1 MVYAIN
7 TPRSIQGQ
15 TEVPPRVSKVWSL
28 FAEKLALTLANLQED
43 QYLILSVKHANRFVQ
58 FAAGGSHGMRM
69 ETTSNHY
76 LSKQE
81 QLTERQMGGL
91 LDAGW
96 QSPTGTGED
105 STPERDPDGSPNY
118 FVDLDAPVNFVSVA
132 NLTVHTFA
140 EILRIPHPFWLEYA
154 AFDDEGNMLV
164 LPELGLKLATSA
176 PQVDNLPDVSEMLKA
191 TLCEVTGLSELDFD
205 DGGDIAIRYGSV
217 VAFVRLND
225 NPPTICIYSPVVR
238 GVEDSSA
245 LFERLNS
252 INAHE
257 SVMRFIFNNGA
268 IWCFTHIPAI
278 PYVGSHVADVF
289 NHFCAIADGMDVL
302 LKEEFGGE
310 TAFEETM
317 PSTLKH

>member
-1 MVYAIN
+1 MIHVLDA
-7 TPRSIQGQ
+7 PRPTSDQAANL
-15 TEVPPRVSKVWSL
+15 PPLSKAWSP

-58 FAAGGSHGMRM
+58 FAAGGAHGMRM

-96 QSPTGTGED
+96 QSPTGTGEE

-154 AFDDEGNMLV
+154 AFDDESNMLV

-225 NPPTICIYSPVVR
+225 NLRDILSSPPADWSTERKREYFDWAARVVAGLR
-238 GVEDSSA
+238 GVHPELEAIFDELYRLQAELA
-245 LFERLNS
+245 L
-252 INAHE
+252 
-257 SVMRFIFNNGA
+257 GG
-268 IWCFTHIPAI
+268 PA
-278 PYVGSHVADVF
+278 
-289 NHFCAIADGMDVL
+289 L
-302 LKEEFGGE
+302 
-310 TAFEETM
+310 
-317 PSTLKH
+317 